1 MAKKQDRYLQKR
13 GNTFY
18 FRKRHNGETFKRS
31 LNTTDKQTARDLRN
45 FYLANLIEYGQL
57 DAPKEKNQE
66 IITFGEV
73 AKEWASI
80 HRTQVRY
87 STWPD
92 YVSSMNGHILPQFK
106 DVPITEITYV
116 DIIKFRSRLKVGT
129 KRANNIM
136 VPMKSVF
143 DFAHKQE
150 IIQDNVMRKVKRL
163 AEEAPEIHPFTL
175 DEVNRIL
182 DAVHPWYRPYLTVA
196 FFTGMRA
203 GEQNGLSWSDFL
215 EDMKPEPHIF
225 IHRTYVYKKD
235 GVPKTKKSKRYIK
248 CLPQVLEALADQR
261 KLTGKNKHIFL
272 TVDGR
277 RMTPD
282 HIRKEIWMPALEKAG
297 IEYRPP
303 LQSRHTFAT
312 MMISA
317 GEDVGWVQNM
327 LGHSSLQMI
336 FQRYYA
342 WIPKQT
348 RSDGQAFIRYL
359 ESAAKE
365 SLQDTERAEKE
376 KTNLDKECTNL
387 VPLADYRRKKRA

>member
-1 MAKKQDRYLQKR
+1 
-13 GNTFY
+13 
-18 FRKRHNGETFKRS
+18 
-31 LNTTDKQTARDLRN
+31 
-45 FYLANLIEYGQL
+45 
-57 DAPKEKNQE
+57 
-66 IITFGEV
+66 
-73 AKEWASI
+73 
-80 HRTQVRY
+80 
-87 STWPD
+87 
-92 YVSSMNGHILPQFK
+92 MNGHILPKFK

-225 IHRTYVYKKD
+225 IHKTYVYKKD
-235 GVPKTKKSKRYIK
+235 GVPKTKKSKRYIQ
-248 CLPQVLEALADQR
+248 CLPQVLEALAEQR

-282 HIRKEIWMPALEKAG
+282 HIRKEVWMPALEKAG

-342 WIPKQT
+342 WVPRQT
-348 RSDGQAFIRYL
+348 RSDGQAFMRYV
-359 ESAAKE
+359 KMRFPNCRKMP
-365 SLQDTERAEKE
+365 RAQKSS
-376 KTNLDKECTNL
+376 
-387 VPLADYRRKKRA
+387 R